1 MYIRTPRDLGLIIRE
16 TRRRLGLG
24 QAELAQR
31 VGVRRQWLWGVEK
44 GKRRVDAGLLL
55 KTLTALGRS
64 FDARDDRATQAL
76 PASPRGVV
84 IGALL
89 APVRPIATEAPPS
102 ARSSRAPVR

>member
-31 VGVRRQWLWGVEK
+31 VGVSRQWLLGVEK

-55 KTLTALGRS
+55 KTLTALGLS
-64 FDARDDRATQAL
+64 LDVRDDRATQAL
-76 PASPRGVV
+76 QASPRGVDIDAV
-84 IGALL
+84 VA
-89 APVRPIATEAPPS
+89 A
-102 ARSSRAPVR
+102 ARRRAK